1 MIKHLLPILS
11 ILALSACASETTN
24 NTETPAQASAPASE
38 QPADKGTTVNVG
50 SGGVSVDSDKGS
62 VDLSKDSAS
71 IKLP

>member
-11 ILALSACASETTN
+11 ILALSACASETTDTTLN
-24 NTETPAQASAPASE
+24 PAQGSAPTTQ

-50 SGGVSVDSDKGS
+50 SGGVAVGSDKGS
-62 VDLSKDSAS
+62 VELSKDSAS